1 MRVVIFTGVGNRIT
15 AENRDEATILCHA
28 GLLQWLL
35 SFHFLNV
42 NSENKVSVSL
52 VLGSM
57 DRQ

>member
-1 MRVVIFTGVGNRIT
+1 VIFTGVGNRIT

-42 NSENKVSVSL
+42 NLEKQSFSFSDFGL
-52 VLGSM
+52 HG
-57 DRQ
+57 

>member
-1 MRVVIFTGVGNRIT
+1 VVFTGVGNRIT

-42 NSENKVSVSL
+42 KFRKTKFQFLWFWAPWIDS
-52 VLGSM
+52 
-57 DRQ
+57 DF

>member
-1 MRVVIFTGVGNRIT
+1 VRVVIFTGVGNCIT

-42 NSENKVSVSL
+42 NLEKQSFSFSGFGL
-52 VLGSM
+52 HG
-57 DRQ
+57 